1 MWKAVTFFIYG
12 GAELTEAYA
21 EKIDEKEIH
30 QHLSAITP
38 GDLNI
43 FLYNFLCGWFFS
55 TMDKC

>member
-1 MWKAVTFFIYG
+1 MKSSHFFIYG

-43 FLYNFLCGWFFS
+43 FLYNFLCG
-55 TMDKC
+55 